1 MITRNK
7 TGKIKRNMSIK
18 IFNLVRQDI
27 YLIVF
32 AKFIYKNNFL
42 FNQIIIIET
51 DIHIKMIE

>member
-27 YLIVF
+27 YLFVF